1 MWSHS
6 QSDLRSGRYA
16 PLAMYVKK
24 GGGGGGKKEERKSRK

>member
-24 GGGGGGKKEERKSRK
+24 GGGGGGEEGRKKE